1 MPRQKTAQLI
11 KDVSDDF
18 RGNAQLFELSSYIR
32 FRNDKNKKENTPFVI
47 VSQVKNTRWC
57 PDGETYIF
65 PADSKGKVLSWRE
78 LQGSTRGEVTP
89 EKVLFELG
97 NFHVDKSKSKH

>member
-1 MPRQKTAQLI
+1 MTRQKTAQLI
-11 KDVSDDF
+11 KDVSHDF
-18 RGNAQLFELSSYIR
+18 QGKALLFELSGYIT

>member
-1 MPRQKTAQLI
+1 MTKQKTAHLI
-11 KDVSDDF
+11 KDVSEHF
-18 RGNAQLFELSSYIR
+18 RGKAQLFELSSDIT

-47 VSQVKNTRWC
+47 VSQIKTMRTGM
-57 PDGETYIF
+57 DGETYIF

-78 LQGSTRGEVTP
+78 LQGSTRGQVAP
-89 EKVLFELG
+89 EKVLLELG